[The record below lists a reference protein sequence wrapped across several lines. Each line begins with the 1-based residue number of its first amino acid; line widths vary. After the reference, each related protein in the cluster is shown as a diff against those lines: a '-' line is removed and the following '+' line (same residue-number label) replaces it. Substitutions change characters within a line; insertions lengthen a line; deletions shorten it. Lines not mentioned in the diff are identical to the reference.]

1 VIAAIAPVWF
11 TARAAGVA
19 ALVLASCSVT
29 LGLLLATRILP
40 RRIGAAESRALHEAL
55 SLATM
60 AAIGVHGIALLFDP
74 VLEAGIADLVVPFS
88 SPFKPVSTALGQLAG
103 YGLVAFGLT
112 YYARGR
118 IGPARWRRMHRFV
131 PVFWVLG
138 VAHGV
143 TVGTDRTQ
151 PWFLLVLALP
161 LFAALTLLL
170 RRWVFPSP
178 APARD
183 ARAAASP
190 VPVAATSSSARTAT
204 RRPAPAGP
212 APRSRRAGSPRPV
225 P

>member
-1 VIAAIAPVWF
+1 MIAAVAPVWF

-19 ALVLASCSVT
+19 ALVLASCSVS
-29 LGLLLATRILP
+29 LGLLLATRVLP
-40 RRIGAAESRALHEAL
+40 RRIGAAEARALHEAL

-60 AAIGVHGIALLFDP
+60 ATIGLHGVALLFDP
-74 VLEAGIADLVVPFS
+74 VLNAGPADLLVPFS
-88 SPFKPVSTALGQLAG
+88 SPYEPVGTALGQLAG

-112 YYARGR
+112 YYARAR

-131 PVFWVLG
+131 PVFWALG
-138 VAHGV
+138 VVHGV

-151 PWFLLVLALP
+151 TWFLLVLALP

-178 APARD
+178 APATG

-190 VPVAATSSSARTAT
+190 APAAATSSSVRTAT
-204 RRPAPAGP
+204 RRQGPGAP